1 MDNKE
6 TDAERRWW
14 QALLVF
20 NVVLYTVFII
30 DHFNILG

>member
-1 MDNKE
+1 MNNKK

-30 DHFNILG
+30 DHFNLFG